1 MECQRNSER
10 TEEFYDLIL
19 PIKNF
24 EGAKFSSI
32 DESLNFLLNPEIMD
46 GPNQYQC
53 EPCNAKRDALKGLR
67 FGKLPDVLTL
77 SLMRFDF
84 NYQTFERMK
93 INDYYKFDLRL
104 DLSKYTGNTDEV
116 YDLCAVI
123 VHRGDPYAGH
133 YHAIIRDTL
142 LEEYD
147 GFGLTDKE
155 VKEMET
161 DPLFKVPL
169 HRDWLP
175 HTREAS
181 SEAQEKL
188 RVRLSYIGPV
198 RYEHRLQ
205 PVR

>member
-1 MECQRNSER
+1 MDCQVSSER
-10 TEEFYDLIL
+10 NEEFYDLIL

-46 GPNQYQC
+46 GPNQYSC
-53 EPCNAKRDALKGLR
+53 EVCNGKRDALKGLK

-84 NYQTFERMK
+84 NYQTFERVK
-93 INDYYKFDLRL
+93 INDFYKFDLRL
-104 DLSKYTGNTDEV
+104 DMAKYTGNTDDV

-133 YHAIIRDTL
+133 YHAIIRDSM

-147 GFGLTDKE
+147 PFGVTDKDD
-155 VKEMET
+155 KEMAA
-161 DPLFKVPL
+161 DSVLNVPL
-169 HRDWLP
+169 HREWLP
-175 HTREAS
+175 NTRAAS
-181 SEAQEKL
+181 SEAQKKL
-188 RVRLSYIGPV
+188 KVQSA
-198 RYEHRLQ
+198 
-205 PVR
+205 